1 MENLKLWDYI
11 YTSHL
16 GQVVV
21 FFEFADFVGLYFRKK
36 EENLKIFNLNCRNKI
51 FCILIFFFLALFTE
65 NAVCDQPKKRDYWP
79 TSGWKTSTPEQQGMD
94 SAKLQRADEFIQN
107 RLPDAF
113 SLLVVK
119 NGYLVFEK
127 YYSWG
132 SAEKY
137 AVVHSVTKSVT
148 SALVGIAL
156 EKGYLDS
163 VDQKLIEFFPE
174 YASDDLDPRIEKI
187 RLKHILA
194 MSAGFRWNDRG
205 PLMRDWYTSADWAKF
220 TFQLPIVTNPG
231 DKFNYNSSISHL
243 LSIILSK
250 STKISTLDF
259 AKKNLFEPIG
269 VSGFWRQDPQG
280 YYIGGFGLGLS
291 ARDLAKFGFLYLNNG
306 YWNGQSIVP
315 EQWVKKSTKQQ
326 IQAFSHPLYGTFGYG
341 YHWWVKQVDGCS
353 SFRAW
358 GRRGQYIAVVP
369 ELDLVIAVTSNPGL
383 PHPPTT
389 IHYSPLFDLVAASV
403 KRNRPPKNPLQAVE
417 LPTDVK
423 AFITDYDQARF
434 NKDVVKM
441 ADLISDRFLYN
452 GVTKQMAVEFLS
464 RNLPYMS
471 EAKIIITKFESEGNE
486 VKIDV
491 WLKDKYFE
499 TTFMTGSKLIK
510 ENGHWK
516 WFGNQ
521 VPR

>member
-1 MENLKLWDYI
+1 M
-11 YTSHL
+11 
-16 GQVVV
+16 
-21 FFEFADFVGLYFRKK
+21 KK
-36 EENLKIFNLNCRNKI
+36 FNLSCSKKI
-51 FCILIFFFLALFTE
+51 FCILTLSLFAFLAE
-65 NAVCDQPKKRDYWP
+65 NAGCEQPKKREYWP

-94 SAKLQRADEFIQN
+94 SAKLQLADEFIQN

-132 SAEKY
+132 SPEKI

-163 VDQKLIEFFPE
+163 VDQKLIDFFPE
-174 YASDDLDPRIEKI
+174 YASGDLDPRIEGI
-187 RLKHILA
+187 RLKHILT
-194 MSAGFRWNDRG
+194 MSAGFSWSDRG
-205 PLMRDWYTSADWAKF
+205 PVMRHWYTSADWAKF
-220 TFQLPIVTNPG
+220 TIQLPLVTNPG

-243 LSIILSK
+243 LSIILTK
-250 STKISTLDF
+250 STKTSTLDF
-259 AKKNLFEPIG
+259 AKQNLFEPIG
-269 VSGFWRQDPQG
+269 ISGFWRQDPQG

-306 YWNGQSIVP
+306 YWNGQSIVS
-315 EQWVKKSTKQQ
+315 EQWVKQSTEQH
-326 IQAFSHPLYGTFGYG
+326 IQAVSHPLYGTFGYG

-358 GRRGQYIAVVP
+358 GRRGQYIVVVP
-369 ELDLVIAVTSNPGL
+369 ELDLVVAVTSNPGL
-383 PHPPTT
+383 SHPATS

-403 KRNRPPKNPLQAVE
+403 KRKRPPKNPLKAVE

-423 AFITDYDQARF
+423 AFITDYDQAIL
-434 NKDVVKM
+434 NKDVLKM
-441 ADLISDRFLYN
+441 DDLISDQFLYN
-452 GVTKQMAVEFLS
+452 GITKQMAVEFLS

-471 EAKIIITKFESEGNE
+471 EAKIIITKFEREGNE

-499 TTFMTGSKLIK
+499 TLFMTGSKLIK
-510 ENGHWK
+510 ENEHWK

-521 VPR
+521 VSR

>member
-1 MENLKLWDYI
+1 M
-11 YTSHL
+11 
-16 GQVVV
+16 
-21 FFEFADFVGLYFRKK
+21 
-36 EENLKIFNLNCRNKI
+36 FNSNCRNKI
-51 FCILIFFFLALFTE
+51 FCILIFFSLAFFTE
-65 NAVCDQPKKRDYWP
+65 NAVCEQPKKRDYWP
-79 TSGWKTSTPEQQGMD
+79 TGDWKASAPEQQGMD
-94 SAKLQRADEFIQN
+94 SAKLLIADEFIQN

-113 SLLVVK
+113 SLLVVR

-132 SAEKY
+132 SPEKI

-148 SALVGIAL
+148 SALIGIAL
-156 EKGYLDS
+156 DKGYLDS
-163 VDQKLIEFFPE
+163 VDQKLIDFFPE
-174 YASDDLDPRIEKI
+174 YASGDLDPRIKEI
-187 RLKHILA
+187 NLKHILT

-205 PLMRDWYTSADWAKF
+205 PVMRDWYTSEDWAKF
-220 TFQLPIVTNPG
+220 TIQLPLVTMPG

-243 LSIILSK
+243 LSIILAK
-250 STKISTLDF
+250 STKTSTLDF
-259 AKKNLFEPIG
+259 AKQNLFEPLGIQ
-269 VSGFWRQDPQG
+269 SGFWRQDPQG
-280 YYIGGFGLGLS
+280 YQIGGFGLGFS

-315 EQWVKKSTKQQ
+315 EQWVKQSTEQQ
-326 IQAFSHPLYGTFGYG
+326 IQAVRHPFYGTFGYG
-341 YHWWVKQVDGCS
+341 YQWWVKQVDGCS

-358 GRRGQYIAVVP
+358 GRRGQYIVVVP

-383 PHPPTT
+383 PHPPTS

-403 KRNRPPKNPLQAVE
+403 KRKRPPKSPLTAVE
-417 LPTDVK
+417 LPADVK
-423 AFITDYDQARF
+423 AFILDYDQARF

-441 ADLISDRFLYN
+441 AELISDQFIYN

-471 EAKIIITKFESEGNE
+471 EAKIIITKYEQEGNE

-499 TTFMTGSKLIK
+499 APFMTGSKLIK
-510 ENGHWK
+510 ENDHWK

-521 VPR
+521 VPNSP

>member
-1 MENLKLWDYI
+1 VSDSTEKGKEKNL
-11 YTSHL
+11 
-16 GQVVV
+16 
-21 FFEFADFVGLYFRKK
+21 R
-36 EENLKIFNLNCRNKI
+36 IFNLKCKNKI
-51 FCILIFFFLALFTE
+51 SCILIFFFLAFFNE
-65 NAVCDQPKKRDYWP
+65 NAVCEQIKTREYWP
-79 TSGWKTSTPEQQGMD
+79 TGDWKASAPEQQGMD
-94 SAKLQRADEFIQN
+94 SAKLLIADEFIQN

-132 SAEKY
+132 SPEKI

-148 SALVGIAL
+148 SALIGVAL
-156 EKGYLDS
+156 DRGYLDS
-163 VDQKLIEFFPE
+163 VDQKLIDFFPE
-174 YASDDLDPRIEKI
+174 YVTDDLDPRIKEI
-187 RLKHILA
+187 SLKHILT
-194 MSAGFRWNDRG
+194 MRAGFSWNDRG
-205 PLMRDWYTSADWAKF
+205 PVMRDWYTSEDWAKF
-220 TFQLPIVTNPG
+220 TIQLPLGTNPG

-243 LSIILSK
+243 LSIILTK
-250 STKISTLDF
+250 STKTSTLDF
-259 AKKNLFEPIG
+259 AKQNLFEPLGIQ
-269 VSGFWRQDPQG
+269 SGFWRQDPQG
-280 YYIGGFGLGLS
+280 YHIGGFGLGFS

-306 YWNGQSIVP
+306 YWDGQSIVP
-315 EQWVKKSTKQQ
+315 EQWVKQSTEQQ
-326 IQAFSHPLYGTFGYG
+326 IQAFSHPFYGTFGYG
-341 YHWWVKQVDGCS
+341 YQWWVKQVDGCS

-358 GRRGQYIAVVP
+358 GRRGQYIVVVP

-383 PHPPTT
+383 PYPPTS

-403 KRNRPPKNPLQAVE
+403 KRNRPPKNPPTTVE

-423 AFITDYDQARF
+423 AFINDYDQARF

-441 ADLISDRFLYN
+441 ADRISDQFLYN

-471 EAKIIITKFESEGNE
+471 EAKIIITKFEQKGNE
-486 VKIDV
+486 AKIDV

-499 TTFMTGSKLIK
+499 APFMTGSKLIK
-510 ENGHWK
+510 ENENWK